1 MCTTLIVPGLNGSD
15 EGHWQRHWLLDDPQA
30 GLVDQ
35 DNWQCPVLEDWIDR
49 LEAALSKVESAY
61 IVAHSLG
68 CPLVAN
74 MASRPSAAK
83 IRGALLVAPAHLDRV
98 EAMHPCI
105 VRFGA
110 FPHQPLAFPSL
121 VVGSMNDPYMNPE
134 ELARTATRLGSDL
147 VNLGCVGHINIAA
160 GFGRWPGGYALFDRL
175 KSTAEKTVTGSRLH
189 GLPAIHGAYLQ
200 SDASVL

>member
-30 GLVDQ
+30 QLVDQ
-35 DNWQCPVLEDWIDR
+35 ENWECPVLEDWLDR
-49 LEAALSKVESAY
+49 LEVALAATESAY

-68 CPLVAN
+68 CLLVAN
-74 MASRPSAAK
+74 MASRPAATK

-110 FPHQPLAFPSL
+110 FPQAPLAFPSL

-134 ELARTATRLGSDL
+134 ELVRTAANWGSDL
-147 VNLGCVGHINIAA
+147 ANLGSAGHINIAA
-160 GFGRWPGGYALFDRL
+160 GFGRWPEGYALFERL
-175 KSTAEKTVTGSRLH
+175 KEASETTAAGSRMR
-189 GLPAIHGAYLQ
+189 GLPAIHGAHLQ
-200 SDASVL
+200 GDAGAR

>member
-30 GLVDQ
+30 KLVDQ

-49 LEAALSKVESAY
+49 LEAALTAVESAY

-68 CPLVAN
+68 CLLVAN
-74 MASRPSAAK
+74 MASRLSAAK
-83 IRGALLVAPAHLDRV
+83 IKGALLVAPAHLDRV

-110 FPHQPLAFPSL
+110 FPRQPLAFPSL

-134 ELARTATRLGSDL
+134 ELARTAPSWGSDL
-147 VNLGCVGHINIAA
+147 VNLGAVGHINIAA

-175 KSTAEKTVTGSRLH
+175 KATTEKTNTGSRLH
-189 GLPAIHGAYLQ
+189 GLPAIQGVHLQ
-200 SDASVL
+200 SDAGVL

>member
-30 GLVDQ
+30 RLVDQ
-35 DNWQCPVLEDWIDR
+35 ENWECPVLEDWLDR
-49 LEAALSKVESAY
+49 LEVALATTESAY

-68 CPLVAN
+68 CLLVAN
-74 MASRPSAAK
+74 MASRPVAAK

-110 FPHQPLAFPSL
+110 YPQAPLAFPSL

-134 ELARTATRLGSDL
+134 ELACTAGNWGSDL
-147 VNLGCVGHINIAA
+147 VNLGAVGHINIAA
-160 GFGRWPGGYALFDRL
+160 GFGRWPEGYALFERL
-175 KSTAEKTVTGSRLH
+175 KEASETTVTRSRMR
-189 GLPAIHGAYLQ
+189 GLPAIHGAHLQ
-200 SDASVL
+200 GDAGAR

>member
-30 GLVDQ
+30 RLVDQ

-49 LEAALSKVESAY
+49 LESALSAVESAY

-121 VVGSMNDPYMNPE
+121 VVGSMNDPYMDPE
-134 ELARTATRLGSDL
+134 ELAQTATSWGSDL
-147 VNLGCVGHINIAA
+147 VNLGSVGHINIAA

-175 KSTAEKTVTGSRLH
+175 KSTAEKTATGSRLH
-189 GLPAIHGAYLQ
+189 GLPRIHGAHLR

>member
-30 GLVDQ
+30 RLVDQ

-49 LEAALSKVESAY
+49 LEAALSAVESAY

-98 EAMHPCI
+98 ETMHPCI

-110 FPHQPLAFPSL
+110 FPQQSLAFPSL

-134 ELARTATRLGSDL
+134 ELAQTATSWGSDL
-147 VNLGCVGHINIAA
+147 VNLGSVGHINIAA

-175 KSTAEKTVTGSRLH
+175 KSTAEKTATGSRLH
-189 GLPAIHGAYLQ
+189 GLPRIHGAHLQ